1 MTNSRSLITR
11 FALPLAAT
19 ALVLTACGSTT
30 ASPETS
36 AAATESAMA
45 AEDGAAEEMA
55 SSDEMASEGAEGHSD
70 DGSSEEM
77 AEGDE
82 MAGED
87 EMAAESSAGAYINL
101 ADYEGSKEMYDE
113 GKVVLFFNA
122 SWCSTCKEAREN
134 LEADPAA
141 IPAGLT
147 IVKVDYDDSDD
158 LKQKYGVTVQ
168 HTFVQ
173 VDADGNE
180 IAKWNGSVTADEIE
194 KQTA

>member
-1 MTNSRSLITR
+1 MTNSRALIAR
-11 FALPLAAT
+11 FALPLATA
-19 ALVLTACGSTT
+19 ALVLTGCGSATSSDV
-30 ASPETS
+30 AEPAAATS
-36 AAATESAMA
+36 AAAEPLESKESEPMESKESEPMESEMTDDMESTA
-45 AEDGAAEEMA
+45 AQ
-55 SSDEMASEGAEGHSD
+55 SV
-70 DGSSEEM
+70 
-77 AEGDE
+77 
-82 MAGED
+82 
-87 EMAAESSAGAYINL
+87 AGAYITL
-101 ADYEGSKEMYDE
+101 AEYEGSKDMYAASD
-113 GKVVLFFNA
+113 VVLFFNA

-147 IVKVDYDDSDD
+147 IVKVDYDDSDE

-180 IAKWNGSVTADEIE
+180 LAKWNGSVTADEIA

>member
-1 MTNSRSLITR
+1 MTNSRALIAR

-19 ALVLTACGSTT
+19 ALVLTACGSST
-30 ASPETS
+30 ASDETEPAAATS
-36 AAATESAMA
+36 AAAEVMESDESEPMESKESEVMESEESEPMDSTA
-45 AEDGAAEEMA
+45 AEPAAA
-55 SSDEMASEGAEGHSD
+55 TS
-70 DGSSEEM
+70 
-77 AEGDE
+77 
-82 MAGED
+82 
-87 EMAAESSAGAYINL
+87 GAYISL
-101 ADYEGSKEMYDE
+101 AEYESSKDMYAASD
-113 GKVVLFFNA
+113 VVLFFNA

-147 IVKVDYDDSDD
+147 IVKVDYDDSDE

-180 IAKWNGSVTADEIE
+180 LAKWNGSVTADEIAE
-194 KQTA
+194 QTA